1 MTRTKA
7 MARKAAAKAK
17 QLAAEIIGDGELN
30 AEGKA
35 QERRAEAERDE
46 PADDLNPLSKLKRLT

>member
-1 MTRTKA
+1 